1 MKLPWR
7 SQTDREVELDRELH
21 SHLEMAV
28 ALRMERGEARA
39 DAERNARLE
48 FGNVTHV
55 AEVTRDMWR
64 GRRLETLRRDLVY
77 AWRGLRGSPTFAVVA
92 MLTFA
97 LGIGATTTMF
107 TIVNGV
113 LLRPLPFDRPEQLVL
128 VSHLPNSMASGAPT
142 VMSDG
147 TFLELRA
154 ANSRA
159 FASFASF
166 GSNRV
171 TLTGAGEPAEI
182 VGAMASANFT
192 RVLGVSPAKGRGFAD
207 DEETPGS
214 PRVVILGDRMWH
226 DRFGAD
232 PGVVG
237 RSIVLN
243 GVPHIIVGIMPP
255 DFDFPNGAAFWTP
268 LSNKLDPNLGTF
280 RPVVARLRAGVTRET
295 AARELEA
302 TLAVLPGT
310 ATEKP
315 GTTQTAVRPLLDLLV
330 ARSRATL
337 WLFSG
342 AVVLVLLVACANV
355 ANLFLIRGAGRE
367 HEIGVRFALGA
378 SRARIVRQLLTES
391 ALVACI
397 GGAIGLLFS
406 TWGVRAVI
414 AAAPSGRIPRQDS
427 IGVDWRV
434 LGAAFGIS
442 LLTGIACGIVP
453 ALAST
458 RRDLRNVLA
467 ESARTLVGGHDR
479 LRRALVVAELALAIV
494 LLSGAGLLLKSF
506 VHMRT
511 VDTGFRAAGV
521 VEMETSLSPAT
532 YPTPQAAAAFA
543 MRVRERLREIPGVD
557 DASVVNFLPLV
568 GGGMVRDD
576 FQPERG
582 PDLHKGY
589 SVGVLMTAPDYFRA
603 MRIRLLR
610 GRDFAASD
618 DAAAAPVTIISAS
631 VARKFWPPDGAG
643 AIGQRASKLGGEP
656 NEWATI
662 VGIVDDVVQTSVA
675 EERQGAQ
682 YLPVTQNRNPWFARE
697 LTFVVRTARPAGDVA
712 PAMRAILHAIDPS
725 MAVRRLGPMED
736 VLSSSVAQPRF
747 EMALVT
753 IFSAIALLLAAI
765 GTYGL
770 LAHDVASRTHEIGL
784 RVALGARR
792 GDIMRVVA
800 RRTLGVVIP
809 GIAIGLAGAAISTS
823 VLRKSLFQVTPT
835 DGPTL
840 AWVAIT
846 LCAVAAVAAA
856 APAWRAVR
864 VDPLVALNRR

>member
-1 MKLPWR
+1 
-7 SQTDREVELDRELH
+7 
-21 SHLEMAV
+21 MAV
-28 ALRMERGEARA
+28 ALRMERGESRA

-55 AEVTRDMWR
+55 AEVTRDMWG
-64 GRRLETLRRDLVY
+64 GRRLEALRRDLAY
-77 AWRGLRGSPTFAVVA
+77 AWRGLRRSPTFAVVA
-92 MLTFA
+92 ILTFA

-113 LLRPLPFDRPEQLVL
+113 LLRPLPFAQPEQLVL
-128 VSHLPNSMASGAPT
+128 LSHVPEGIAAGASD
-142 VMSDG
+142 VMVDG

-159 FASFASF
+159 FASMASF
-166 GSNRV
+166 GGNRM
-171 TLTGAGEPAEI
+171 TLTGAGEPVEIIGAE
-182 VGAMASANFT
+182 ASANFT
-192 RVLGVSPAKGRGFAD
+192 RVLDVSPAKGRGFAD
-207 DEETPGS
+207 DEESPGS
-214 PRVVILGDRMWH
+214 PRVVILGDGMWH
-226 DRFGAD
+226 ERFGAD
-232 PGVVG
+232 SSVVG

-243 GVPHIIVGIMPP
+243 NVPHTIVGIMPP
-255 DFDFPNGAAFWTP
+255 GFDFPNGATFWTP
-268 LSNKLDPNLGTF
+268 LSNKLDPNLGNF
-280 RPVVARLRAGVTRET
+280 RPVVARLRAGVTRES

-310 ATEKP
+310 ARAKP
-315 GTTQTAVRPLLDLLV
+315 GTGQTNVRPLLDLLV

-355 ANLFLIRGAGRE
+355 ANLFLIRVAARE

-378 SRARIVRQLLTES
+378 GRARIVRQLLTES

-397 GGAIGLLFS
+397 GGTAGLLFS
-406 TWGVRAVI
+406 VWGVRAVI
-414 AAAPSGRIPRQDS
+414 AAAPAGRIPRQDS

-458 RRDLRNVLA
+458 RRDVRNVLV

-479 LRRALVVAELALAIV
+479 LRRALVVVELALAIV

-506 VHMRT
+506 VRMRT
-511 VDTGFRAAGV
+511 VDPGFHAAGV
-521 VEMETSLSPAT
+521 VEMETRLSPAK
-532 YPTPQAAAAFA
+532 YPTPQAATAFA

-568 GGGMVRDD
+568 GGGMVRDQ

-582 PDLHKGY
+582 PALPNAY
-589 SVGVLMTAPDYFRA
+589 QVGVLMTAPDYFRA
-603 MRIRLLR
+603 MSIRLVG
-610 GRDFAASD
+610 GRDFVASD

-631 VARKFWPPDGAG
+631 VARKVWPPDGAG
-643 AIGQRASKLGGEP
+643 AIGQRARKPGGEP
-656 NEWATI
+656 NEWVTI
-662 VGIVDDVVQTSVA
+662 VGIVDDVVQTSIA
-675 EERQGAQ
+675 DERQGAQ
-682 YLPVTQNRNPWFARE
+682 YLPVMQNRNPWFGQQ
-697 LTFVVRTARPAGDVA
+697 LTFVVRTALPSADVA
-712 PAMRAILHAIDPS
+712 LSMRAILHEIDPS
-725 MAVRRLGPMED
+725 MAIRRLAPMED

-747 EMALVT
+747 EMQLVT
-753 IFSAIALLLAAI
+753 IFSALALLLAAI
-765 GTYGL
+765 GTYGV

-784 RVALGARR
+784 RVALGAGR
-792 GDIMRVVA
+792 GDIVRVVV

-809 GIAIGLAGAAISTS
+809 GVAIGLAGAAMSTGL
-823 VLRKSLFQVTPT
+823 LRKSLFGITPT

-856 APAWRAVR
+856 APARRAVR

>member
-1 MKLPWR
+1 MKHPWR
-7 SQTDREVELDRELH
+7 SRASREVELDRELH
-21 SHLEMAV
+21 SHFEMAV
-28 ALRMERGEARA
+28 ALRMERGESRA

-55 AEVTRDMWR
+55 AEVTRDMWG
-64 GRRLETLRRDLVY
+64 GRRIETFRRDLAY
-77 AWRGLRGSPTFAVVA
+77 AWRGLRRSPTFTVVA

-113 LLRPLPFDRPEQLVL
+113 LLRPLPFDHPEQLVL
-128 VSHLPNSMASGAPT
+128 LSHLPKSIASSAST

-166 GSNRV
+166 GGNRV
-171 TLTGAGEPAEI
+171 TLTGVGEPAEI

-207 DEETPGS
+207 DEESPAS

-226 DRFGAD
+226 DQFGAD

-243 GVPHIIVGIMPP
+243 GVPHTVVGIMPP
-255 DFDFPNGAAFWTP
+255 DFDFPNAAAFWTP
-268 LSNKLDPNLGTF
+268 LSNTLDPKLGSF

-295 AARELEA
+295 AVRELEA

-315 GTTQTAVRPLLDLLV
+315 GTTQTDVRPLLDLLV
-330 ARSRATL
+330 ARSRDTL

-355 ANLFLIRGAGRE
+355 ANLFLIRVAGRE
-367 HEIGVRFALGA
+367 HEIGIRFALGA
-378 SRARIVRQLLTES
+378 GRARIVRQLLTES
-391 ALVACI
+391 VLVAWI
-397 GGAIGLLFS
+397 GGTAGLLVS
-406 TWGVRAVI
+406 IWGVRAVI
-414 AAAPSGRIPRQDS
+414 AAAPLGRIPRQGS
-427 IGVDWRV
+427 IGIDWRV

-442 LLTGIACGIVP
+442 LLTGIACGIAP

-458 RRDLRNVLA
+458 RRTLRNILA
-467 ESARTLVGGHDR
+467 ESARSLVGGHDR
-479 LRRALVVAELALAIV
+479 LRRALVVVELALAIV

-506 VHMRT
+506 VRIRT

-532 YPTPQAAAAFA
+532 YPTPQAATVFA

-568 GGGMVRDD
+568 GGGMFRDD
-576 FQPERG
+576 FHPERG
-582 PDLHKGY
+582 PDVSKGY
-589 SVGVLMTAPDYFRA
+589 PVAVLMTAPAYFRA
-603 MRIRLLR
+603 MGIRVLR

-618 DAAAAPVTIISAS
+618 DAAALPVTIISGS

-643 AIGQRASKLGGEP
+643 AIGQRVRKPGGEP
-656 NEWATI
+656 NDWVTI
-662 VGIVDDVVQTSVA
+662 VGVVDDVTQTSMA
-675 EERQGAQ
+675 DEREGAQ
-682 YLPVTQNRNPWFARE
+682 YLPVTQNRNPWFALQ
-697 LTFVVRTARPAGDVA
+697 LTFVIRTARPAGDVA
-712 PAMRAILHAIDPS
+712 PSMRAVLHAIDPS
-725 MAVRRLGPMED
+725 MAVRRLAPMDD

-747 EMALVT
+747 EMELVT
-753 IFSAIALLLAAI
+753 IFSAIALLLAAV
-765 GTYGL
+765 GTYGV

-784 RVALGARR
+784 RVALGAGR
-792 GDIMRVVA
+792 GDIVRVVA
-800 RRTLGVVIP
+800 LRTLGVVIP
-809 GIAIGLAGAAISTS
+809 GIVIGLAGAAMSTS
-823 VLRKSLFQVTPT
+823 LLRKSLFQVTPT
-835 DGPTL
+835 DGPTMV
-840 AWVAIT
+840 WVAIT

-856 APAWRAVR
+856 APVRRAVR

>member
-1 MKLPWR
+1 MKFPWR
-7 SQTDREVELDRELH
+7 SRARREVELDRELR
-21 SHLEMAV
+21 SHFEMAV
-28 ALRMERGEARA
+28 ALRMERGESRD
-39 DAERNARLE
+39 DAERNARRE

-55 AEVTRDMWR
+55 AEVTRDMWG
-64 GRRLETLRRDLVY
+64 GRRLETLWRDLAY
-77 AWRGLRGSPTFAVVA
+77 AWRGLRRSPTFTVVA

-113 LLRPLPFDRPEQLVL
+113 LLRPLPFDHPEQLVL
-128 VSHLPNSMASGAPT
+128 LSHVPNAMAIGASD

-166 GSNRV
+166 GGNRA
-171 TLTGAGEPAEI
+171 TLTGAGEPVEI
-182 VGAMASANFT
+182 IGASASANFT
-192 RVLGVSPAKGRGFAD
+192 RVLGVSPARGRGFAD
-207 DEETPGS
+207 EEESPGS

-226 DRFGAD
+226 DRFNAD
-232 PGVVG
+232 PGVLG
-237 RSIVLN
+237 RSMVLN
-243 GVPHIIVGIMPP
+243 GVPHTVVGIMPP

-268 LSNKLDPNLGTF
+268 LSNALDPKLGSF
-280 RPVVARLRAGVTRET
+280 RPVVARLRAGVTRE
-295 AARELEA
+295 AAVRELESIF
-302 TLAVLPGT
+302 AVLPGT

-315 GTTQTAVRPLLDLLV
+315 GTARTNVRPLIDLLV

-355 ANLFLIRGAGRE
+355 ANLFLIRAAARE

-378 SRARIVRQLLTES
+378 GRARIVRQLVTES

-397 GGAIGLLFS
+397 GGAVGLLFS
-406 TWGVRAVI
+406 VWGVRAVI
-414 AAAPSGRIPRQDS
+414 AAAPAGRIPRQDS

-434 LGAAFGIS
+434 LIAAFGIS
-442 LLTGIACGIVP
+442 LLTGVACGIAP

-458 RRDLRNVLA
+458 RRDLRNVLT
-467 ESARTLVGGHDR
+467 ESARTLVGGHDG
-479 LRRALVVAELALAIV
+479 LRRALVVVELALAIV

-506 VHMRT
+506 VRMRT
-511 VDTGFRAAGV
+511 VDPGFRAAGV
-521 VEMETSLSPAT
+521 VEMETSLSPAR
-532 YPTPQAAAAFA
+532 YPTPEAATAFA

-568 GGGMVRDD
+568 GGGVVRDD
-576 FQPERG
+576 FHPERG
-582 PDLHKGY
+582 PDLPNGY
-589 SVGVLMTAPDYFRA
+589 PVGVLMTAPDYFRA
-603 MRIRLLR
+603 MSIRVLR
-610 GRDFAASD
+610 GRDFAAGD
-618 DAAAAPVTIISAS
+618 DDAAAPVTIISAS

-643 AIGQRASKLGGEP
+643 AIGQRVRKLGGEP
-656 NEWATI
+656 NELATI

-675 EERQGAQ
+675 DERQGTQ
-682 YLPVTQNRNPWFARE
+682 YLPVMQNRNPWFARQ

-712 PAMRAILHAIDPS
+712 PSMRAILHAIDPS
-725 MAVRRLGPMED
+725 MAIRRLAPMED
-736 VLSSSVAQPRF
+736 VLASSVAQPRF
-747 EMALVT
+747 EMQLVT
-753 IFSAIALLLAAI
+753 IFSALALLLAAI
-765 GTYGL
+765 GTYGV

-784 RVALGARR
+784 RVALGAARV
-792 GDIMRVVA
+792 DIVRVVA

-809 GIAIGLAGAAISTS
+809 GIAIGLVGAAMTTS
-823 VLRKSLFQVTPT
+823 LLRKSLFQVTPT

-846 LCAVAAVAAA
+846 LCTVAAIAAA
-856 APAWRAVR
+856 APARRAVM

>member
-1 MKLPWR
+1 MKLSWR
-7 SQTDREVELDRELH
+7 SRAHREVELDRELQ
-21 SHLEMAV
+21 SHFEMAV
-28 ALRMERGEARA
+28 ALRMERGESRA
-39 DAERNARLE
+39 EAERNARLE

-55 AEVTRDMWR
+55 AEVTRDMWG
-64 GRRLETLRRDLVY
+64 GRRLETLRRDLAY
-77 AWRGLRGSPTFAVVA
+77 AWRGLRRSPTFTVVA
-92 MLTFA
+92 ILTFA

-113 LLRPLPFDRPEQLVL
+113 LLRPLPFDHAEQLVIMT
-128 VSHLPNSMASGAPT
+128 HLPKTVASVASNM
-142 VMSDG
+142 MSDG

-154 ANSRA
+154 ANSRV

-166 GSNRV
+166 GANRV

-182 VGAMASANFT
+182 IGAMASANFT

-214 PRVVILGDRMWH
+214 PRVVLLGDRMWH

-237 RSIVLN
+237 RSIVFN
-243 GVPHIIVGIMPP
+243 GVPHMVVGIMPP
-255 DFDFPNGAAFWTP
+255 DFDFPNGATFWTP
-268 LSNKLDPNLGTF
+268 LPNAREPNLWSF
-280 RPVVARLRAGVTRET
+280 RPVVARLRTGVTRET

-302 TLAVLPGT
+302 TLAVLPST

-315 GTTQTAVRPLLDLLV
+315 GTTRTDVRPLLELLV
-330 ARSRATL
+330 DRSRATL

-355 ANLFLIRGAGRE
+355 ANLFLIRVASRE

-378 SRARIVRQLLTES
+378 GRARIVRQLLTES

-397 GGAIGLLFS
+397 GGAVGLLFS
-406 TWGVRAVI
+406 VWGVHAVI
-414 AAAPSGRIPRQDS
+414 AAAPPGRIPRQGS

-442 LLTGIACGIVP
+442 LLTGIACGIAP

-479 LRRALVVAELALAIV
+479 LRRGLVVVELALAIV

-506 VHMRT
+506 VRMRT
-511 VDTGFRAAGV
+511 ADTGFRAAGV
-521 VEMETSLSPAT
+521 VEMETSLSPAS
-532 YPTPQAAAAFA
+532 YPTPQAAATFA

-576 FQPERG
+576 FHPERR
-582 PDLHKGY
+582 PDVPNGY
-589 SVGVLMTAPDYFRA
+589 STGVLIAAPDYFRA
-603 MRIRLLR
+603 MGIRLLG

-618 DAAAAPVTIISAS
+618 DAGAPPVAIISGS

-643 AIGQRASKLGGEP
+643 AIGERITKPGGQP
-656 NEWATI
+656 NDRATI

-675 EERQGAQ
+675 NEREGAQ
-682 YLPVTQNRNPWFARE
+682 YFPLMQNRNAVFARQF
-697 LTFVVRTARPAGDVA
+697 TFVVRTARPAGDVA
-712 PAMRAILHAIDPS
+712 PAMRAIVHAIDPS
-725 MAVRRLGPMED
+725 MAIRRLVPMED

-747 EMALVT
+747 EMQLVT
-753 IFSAIALLLAAI
+753 IFSALALLLAAI
-765 GTYGL
+765 GTYGV

-792 GDIMRVVA
+792 GDIARVVA

-809 GIAIGLAGAAISTS
+809 GIVIGLAGAAISTS

-856 APAWRAVR
+856 APVRRAVK

>member
-1 MKLPWR
+1 MKLPWH
-7 SQTDREVELDRELH
+7 SRESREAELDQELRA
-21 SHLEMAV
+21 HLEMAI
-28 ALRMERGEARA
+28 ALRMERGESRA

-55 AEVTRDMWR
+55 AEVTRDMWG
-64 GRRLETLRRDLVY
+64 GRRLETLSRDLGY
-77 AWRGLRGSPTFAVVA
+77 AWRGLRRSPTFTVVA
-92 MLTFA
+92 VLTFA

-113 LLRPLPFDRPEQLVL
+113 LLRPLPFDHPEQLVL
-128 VSHLPNSMASGAPT
+128 LGHVPKAFVSGVSD

-147 TFLELRA
+147 TFLELRSA
-154 ANSRA
+154 KTRA

-166 GSNRV
+166 GGNRV
-171 TLTGAGEPAEI
+171 TLTGAGEPTEI
-182 VGAMASANFT
+182 AGAMASANFT

-207 DEETPGS
+207 DEESPAS

-226 DRFGAD
+226 DQFGAD
-232 PGVVG
+232 PGIVG

-243 GVPHIIVGIMPP
+243 AVSHTVVGIMPP

-268 LSNKLDPNLGTF
+268 LSNTLDPKLGSF

-295 AARELEA
+295 AMRELEA
-302 TLAVLPGT
+302 TLGVLPGT

-315 GTTQTAVRPLLDLLV
+315 GTTQTDVRPLLDLLV
-330 ARSRATL
+330 SRSRSTL

-342 AVVLVLLVACANV
+342 AVSLVLLVACANV
-355 ANLFLIRGAGRE
+355 ANLFLIRVAGRE
-367 HEIGVRFALGA
+367 HEIGIRFALGA
-378 SRARIVRQLLTES
+378 GRARIVRQLLTES
-391 ALVACI
+391 VLVACI
-397 GGAIGLLFS
+397 GGAVGVLVS
-406 TWGVRAVI
+406 VWGVRAVI
-414 AAAPSGRIPRQDS
+414 AAAPAGRIPRQGS
-427 IGVDWRV
+427 IAIDWRV

-442 LLTGIACGIVP
+442 LLTGIACGIAP

-467 ESARTLVGGHDR
+467 ESARSLAGGHDR
-479 LRRALVVAELALAIV
+479 LRRALVVVELALAIV

-506 VHMRT
+506 VRMRT

-532 YPTPQAAAAFA
+532 YPTPQAATVFA

-557 DASVVNFLPLV
+557 DASAVNFPPLV
-568 GGGMVRDD
+568 GGGRFRDD
-576 FQPERG
+576 FHLERE
-582 PDLHKGY
+582 PDGSKGY
-589 SVGVLMTAPDYFRA
+589 PVMVLMTAPDYFRA
-603 MRIRLLR
+603 MSIRMMR
-610 GRDFAASD
+610 GRDFVASD
-618 DAAAAPVTIISAS
+618 DAGSAPVTVISAS

-643 AIGQRASKLGGEP
+643 AIGQRVRKPGGEP
-656 NEWATI
+656 NDWVTI
-662 VGIVDDVVQTSVA
+662 VGVVDDVTQTSMA
-675 EERQGAQ
+675 DEREGAQ
-682 YLPVTQNRNPWFARE
+682 YLPVTQNRNPWFGRQ

-712 PAMRAILHAIDPS
+712 PSMRAVLHEIDPS
-725 MAVRRLGPMED
+725 MAIRRLAPMDD

-747 EMALVT
+747 EMQLVT

-765 GTYGL
+765 GTYGV

-792 GDIMRVVA
+792 GDIVRVVA
-800 RRTLGVVIP
+800 RRTLGVVVP
-809 GIAIGLAGAAISTS
+809 GIVIGLAGAAMSTS
-823 VLRKSLFQVTPT
+823 LLRRSLFQVTPT

-856 APAWRAVR
+856 VPARRAVG
-864 VDPLVALNRR
+864 VDPLVALSRR

>member
-1 MKLPWR
+1 MKFSWR
-7 SQTDREVELDRELH
+7 SRAGREVELDRELQ
-21 SHLEMAV
+21 SHFEMAV
-28 ALRMERGEARA
+28 ALRMERGESRA

-55 AEVTRDMWR
+55 AEVTRDMWG
-64 GRRLETLRRDLVY
+64 GRRLETLRRDLAY
-77 AWRGLRGSPTFAVVA
+77 AWRGLRRSPTFTVVA
-92 MLTFA
+92 TLTFA

-113 LLRPLPFDRPEQLVL
+113 LLRPLPFDHPEQLVL
-128 VSHLPNSMASGAPT
+128 LSHLPKSMAGGGST

-182 VGAMASANFT
+182 VGAMATANFT
-192 RVLGVSPAKGRGFAD
+192 HVLGVSPAKGRGFAD

-226 DRFGAD
+226 DHFGAD
-232 PGVVG
+232 PSVVG

-243 GVPHIIVGIMPP
+243 GVPHTVVGIMSP

-268 LSNKLDPNLGTF
+268 LSNTREPNLWSF
-280 RPVVARLRAGVTRET
+280 RPVVARLRAGVTRAT

-302 TLAVLPGT
+302 TLAVLPST

-315 GTTQTAVRPLLDLLV
+315 GTTHTDVRPLLDLLV

-355 ANLFLIRGAGRE
+355 ANLFLIRVSGRE

-378 SRARIVRQLLTES
+378 GRARIVRQLLTES
-391 ALVACI
+391 SLVACI
-397 GGAIGLLFS
+397 GGAVGLLFS
-406 TWGVRAVI
+406 VWGVHAVI
-414 AAAPSGRIPRQDS
+414 AAAPLGRIPRQGS

-442 LLTGIACGIVP
+442 LLTGIACGLVP

-467 ESARTLVGGHDR
+467 ESARTLIGGHDR
-479 LRRALVVAELALAIV
+479 LRRVLVVVELALAIV

-506 VHMRT
+506 VRMRT

-532 YPTPQAAAAFA
+532 YPTPQAAVAFA
-543 MRVRERLREIPGVD
+543 IRVRERLREIPGVD

-568 GGGMVRDD
+568 GGGMFRDE
-576 FQPERG
+576 FHPERA
-582 PDLHKGY
+582 PDVSTGY
-589 SVGVLMTAPDYFRA
+589 SAGVLLTAPDYFRA
-603 MRIRLLR
+603 MGIRLLR
-610 GRDFAASD
+610 GREFAASD
-618 DAAAAPVTIISAS
+618 DAAAAPVAIISAS

-643 AIGQRASKLGGEP
+643 SVGQRIRKPGGES
-656 NEWATI
+656 NDVATI
-662 VGIVDDVVQTSVA
+662 IGIVDDVAQTSVA
-675 EERQGAQ
+675 NEREGAQ
-682 YLPVTQNRNPWFARE
+682 YFPVMQNRNPLFARQ

-725 MAVRRLGPMED
+725 MAVRRLVPMED

-747 EMALVT
+747 EMELVT
-753 IFSAIALLLAAI
+753 IFSALALLLAAV
-765 GTYGL
+765 GTYGV

-784 RVALGARR
+784 RVALGAQR
-792 GDIMRVVA
+792 GDIVRVVA

-809 GIAIGLAGAAISTS
+809 GIVIGLAGAAMSTS

-856 APAWRAVR
+856 APARRAVR
-864 VDPLVALNRR
+864 VDPMVALNRR